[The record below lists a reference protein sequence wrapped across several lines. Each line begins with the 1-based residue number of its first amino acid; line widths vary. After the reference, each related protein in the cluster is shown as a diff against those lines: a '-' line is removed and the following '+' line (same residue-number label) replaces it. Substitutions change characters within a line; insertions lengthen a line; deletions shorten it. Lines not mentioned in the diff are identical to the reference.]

1 MNMPLVSRT
10 EPTSPSRKAVLA
22 IVLGQFCFGLLAMT
36 ISIPSMQDWAAQF
49 SVSQATVQLSFSLYV
64 VAFGG
69 LQLVFGPLSDRLG
82 RKAVLLTGLALAV
95 VASFLAALAPSMGWL
110 LVARALQ
117 GAGAAAGMVV
127 GRALEDVL
135 HHGPERTR
143 VMAFVGMA
151 MGMSPPAAT
160 LLGGQLHVLLG
171 WQSNFVVMGLAGAL
185 LWLASWRVLP
195 ARAAQPPGAE
205 GLGATRAH
213 SLAGVGGGYARLLK
227 EPGFRMMVLLL
238 GCTTAA
244 FYAFLAAS
252 PVVLLSYGLGPD
264 RIGFVIMC
272 IPFSYILG
280 NYLISV
286 LARRHAEQWLLLA
299 GQACTLLGVL
309 LLVVFALAGL
319 HTLWAFVLPL
329 MLMGLGH
336 GLLVPPTLSASV
348 SVVPAMAG
356 AASAVTGVAQQGM
369 GALGGYVVGWV
380 PLNGALHMGL
390 VMLAFTVAGA
400 LAHGAWTLRPPITRR

>member
-1 MNMPLVSRT
+1 MNMPVVSRT

-49 SVSQATVQLSFSLYV
+49 SVSQATVQLSFSVYV

-127 GRALEDVL
+127 GRAMVQDVFQ
-135 HHGPERTR
+135 GPERTR

-195 ARAAQPPGAE
+195 ARAAQPLGAEGPGAE

-244 FYAFLAAS
+244 FYAFLAC
-252 PVVLLSYGLGPD
+252 LLYTSD
-264 RIGFVIMC
+264 
-272 IPFSYILG
+272 
-280 NYLISV
+280 
-286 LARRHAEQWLLLA
+286 
-299 GQACTLLGVL
+299 
-309 LLVVFALAGL
+309 
-319 HTLWAFVLPL
+319 
-329 MLMGLGH
+329 
-336 GLLVPPTLSASV
+336 
-348 SVVPAMAG
+348 
-356 AASAVTGVAQQGM
+356 AADDM
-369 GALGGYVVGWV
+369 
-380 PLNGALHMGL
+380 
-390 VMLAFTVAGA
+390 
-400 LAHGAWTLRPPITRR
+400 